1 LAVYVSRETL
11 AMTVSLICLGMCAQD
26 AIYAVPAIPTS
37 PTKVLATHYTEC
49 GGGMAA
55 NAAVAAVRL
64 GARVQYWGRVGDDPL
79 GERITGEL
87 ARENVDVR
95 HVRRVP
101 GSTSPSAAILVDPTG
116 ERVICAYNDPVLDRD
131 ASWLPLETIDNAD
144 AVLADVRWPQGAAAV
159 LDRGREAGK
168 IALLDADI
176 GPISDLHDLIPR
188 ATHVVFSEGGLRTAS
203 GATSPGVGLRQLAST
218 ARGLVGVTLGS
229 DGFLWLDHGVEH
241 RAPALRIRAVDTLA
255 AGDVWHAAFAIGL
268 AERCSVHQAAHFA
281 NVAAALKCERSGG
294 RRGAPTRAEVL
305 ARLNS

>member
-1 LAVYVSRETL
+1 
-11 AMTVSLICLGMCAQD
+11 MTISLICLGMCAQD

-37 PTKVLATHYTEC
+37 ATKVLATHYTEC

-79 GERITGEL
+79 GARITGEL
-87 ARENVDVR
+87 AGDGVNVG

-101 GSTSPSAAILVDPTG
+101 GGTSPSAAILVDPAG
-116 ERVICAYNDPVLDRD
+116 ERLICAYNDPALDRD
-131 ASWLPLETIDNAD
+131 PSWLPLDTIDSVD

-159 LDRGREAGK
+159 LDRGRDAGK

-176 GPISDLHDLIPR
+176 GPISDVHDLIPR

-203 GATSPGVGLRQLAST
+203 GATSPGAGLRQLAST
-218 ARGLVGVTLGS
+218 AHGLVGVTLGS
-229 DGFLWLDHGVEH
+229 DGFLWRDQGVEH

-268 AERCSVHQAAHFA
+268 AELWATDKAARFA

-305 ARLNS
+305 ARLNN